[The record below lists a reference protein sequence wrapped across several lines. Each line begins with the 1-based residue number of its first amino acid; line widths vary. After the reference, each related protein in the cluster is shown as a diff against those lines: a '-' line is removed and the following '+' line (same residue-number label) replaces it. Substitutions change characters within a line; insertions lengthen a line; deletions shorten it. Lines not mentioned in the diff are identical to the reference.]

1 MDPNNQDGS
10 EDEVI
15 SSVKIK
21 PPTFSETSVPTWFRV
36 LEAQFHLA
44 RISTTKT
51 KYYHAVSQLP
61 AEVLDRIS
69 QTELEAED
77 YDRLKKAVTTT
88 FEKSKLELFNDLM
101 SKQTYSGKPS
111 IYLLD
116 MLRQACKLN
125 IGKDIV
131 RMQFLK
137 TLPGNVRTVLASHTT
152 LTLQQL
158 GELAN
163 DLLIMDHPTTV
174 MAVSPPSSAVASPS
188 TRPTNYTSVGLK
200 PFHQNQRP
208 QICRGHIFYGPNSKS
223 CKKWCKWPHK
233 TGLNILPN
241 SRPPSRS
248 SSPAPRSS
256 SPAPSEN

>member
-111 IYLLD
+111 IYLQD
-116 MLRQACKLN
+116 MLRQSGKLN
-125 IGKDIV
+125 IGEDIV

-137 TLPGNVRTVLASHTT
+137 TLPGHVRTVLASHTT

-163 DLLIMDHPTTV
+163 DLLITYHSATV

-188 TRPTNYTSVGLK
+188 TTSPRPTTNTSVGLK

-208 QICRGHIFYGPNSKS
+208 KICRGHIFYGPDSKS
-223 CKKWCKWPHK
+223 CKKWCKWPNK

-248 SSPAPRSS
+248 SSPAP
-256 SPAPSEN
+256 SEN